1 MSVAWV
7 YDPVGLLMR
16 EETHQE
22 GTLVRVR
29 AFSYVGERVQ
39 TVRLYEA
46 LEDGGGSSAAPV
58 AGVVEDLAGLD
69 ASSLVCT
76 GSVQYSYD
84 VRGFRTE
91 ATDHT
96 GAAVTWG
103 WDALGSLER
112 VERIN
117 HTPESL
123 LSSHVA
129 VGGEDSLMGN
139 SAVWFAASSVRN
151 MPVAVGSQQDRQDP
165 VVSPLVWDTTVPD
178 AASLVGVG
186 VTEAVSAGSVL
197 GGRDSI
203 LTGTGAGAYGFGTDI
218 FGAASP
224 VTWGSN
230 TTAAAGNGLP
240 GLPAD
245 VGLTDQGALATV
257 GGELMGARL
266 YDPVTAGFL
275 SPDPVEPVAGSGY
288 MGASYLFASGDPV
301 NLHDPTGLR
310 PISIEWMRLYIDHV
324 NSKEVEEQY
333 QQEGWENFM
342 QHLKNFFS
350 FSWDDFI
357 DSLAEAIT
365 HPLEHLDQIGAML
378 LFVGALAGIAFFPPT
393 SLIAIISGV
402 SYRGWR
408 FPPFFNVGKPV
419 RLMLIS

>member
-1 MSVAWV
+1 MVQGVRVRRNPAGKITRVEDTVKGSWCEYAYDASGRLIRAVSSDDVSVAWV

-22 GTLVRVR
+22 GALVRVR
-29 AFSYVGERVQ
+29 AFSYEGERVQ

-46 LEDGGGSSAAPV
+46 LEDGVSSAAPF
-58 AGVVEDLAGLD
+58 AGVVEDLTGLD
-69 ASSLVCT
+69 TSSLVCT
-76 GSVQYSYD
+76 GSIQYSYD
-84 VRGFRTE
+84 VRGFRNE

-117 HTPESL
+117 HRSDSL
-123 LSSHVA
+123 LGSHLSA
-129 VGGEDSLMGN
+129 ASAGN
-139 SAVWFAASSVRN
+139 STVWFAASSVRN
-151 MPVAVGSQQDRQDP
+151 IPAAVGSQQDRQDP

-186 VTEAVSAGSVL
+186 ATEVVSAGSVL

-203 LTGTGAGAYGFGTDI
+203 LTGTGMGAYGFGTDI

-257 GGELMGARL
+257 GGELICRRILWSLWLGRGIW
-266 YDPVTAGFL
+266 VRRIC
-275 SPDPVEPVAGSGY
+275 
-288 MGASYLFASGDPV
+288 
-301 NLHDPTGLR
+301 LR
-310 PISIEWMRLYIDHV
+310 RVIR
-324 NSKEVEEQY
+324 
-333 QQEGWENFM
+333 
-342 QHLKNFFS
+342 
-350 FSWDDFI
+350 
-357 DSLAEAIT
+357 
-365 HPLEHLDQIGAML
+365 
-378 LFVGALAGIAFFPPT
+378 
-393 SLIAIISGV
+393 
-402 SYRGWR
+402 
-408 FPPFFNVGKPV
+408 
-419 RLMLIS
+419 